1 MLDYS
6 VQTGFSWFFFLSHLV
21 KLVKQCKNRTI
32 SLSIMKS
39 VSSVWHWSY
48 FHRLKMQ
55 SQKCCSFMCF
65 KQLFK
70 RAQLHF
76 YIYIYR
82 KLIVGFSFYRETYII
97 ILMTWWHAFIN
108 LWMTFYSWM
117 EKLLGRNLPER
128 NIYSPKVTCS
138 SHPSSKSKSIV
149 SSLTMTKNLK
159 KLIRKITKVLPKS
172 AHLKHT
178 TCFYL

>member
-21 KLVKQCKNRTI
+21 KLVKQCKNRTM

-55 SQKCCSFMCF
+55 SLFFYVFQTAFQKGPVA
-65 KQLFK
+65 L
-70 RAQLHF
+70 L